1 MRLSGLQKD
10 VLSLYRALLKSAF
23 AKSATEESWSNRM
36 REPLF
41 LLGKFR
47 QLLYCIMFHS
57 WSTISCAVKKEF
69 RDRALS
75 VPRNDFRT
83 IEQLLRYGYKQKKLI
98 DMPGFKAASTVS
110 D

>member
-23 AKSATEESWSNRM
+23 AKSATEESWRNRM

-47 QLLYCIMFHS
+47 QLLYCIMFLLMVYDLVRS
-57 WSTISCAVKKEF
+57 EERISRQSAV
-69 RDRALS
+69 
-75 VPRNDFRT
+75 RT
-83 IEQLLRYGYKQKKLI
+83 TE
-98 DMPGFKAASTVS
+98 
-110 D
+110 